1 MRWWLERKGTLMI
14 PTTSIRC
21 WWSSKHFWLTT
32 SKWNSSMVWRRRFNW
47 LGSKSRSSAMRIR
60 GEKKMQPNWILL
72 IGIIL
77 MSLSYREAWAQIT
90 SRRVQA
96 WARKLN
102 LTNTTAIR
110 TQTTDQ
116 TSNPK
121 EKMMI
126 LTTKVQMELWKETTK
141 TRTFRILQCKLNMLK
156 MIRCQC
162 KILKASK

>member
-1 MRWWLERKGTLMI
+1 MYFCIRGPYLEMRWWLERKGTLMI

-32 SKWNSSMVWRRRFNW
+32 SKRNSSMVWRRHSNW
-47 LGSKSRSSAMRIR
+47 LGSKLRSSVMRIR

-77 MSLSYREAWAQIT
+77 MSLSYREAWAPIT

-102 LTNTTAIR
+102 LTNKTATK
-110 TQTTDQ
+110 TQTIDQ
-116 TSNPK
+116 TSYHN
-121 EKMMI
+121 EKMTM
-126 LTTKVQMELWKETTK
+126 LTTKVLTE
-141 TRTFRILQCKLNMLK
+141 
-156 MIRCQC
+156 
-162 KILKASK
+162 